1 MNVIDLKVGGM
12 TCGAC
17 VARVRAALLPIDG
30 VQDVEIDLHSS
41 RVRVTSASNVA
52 PSHLIAALAARR
64 YESSVVTR
72 ADPLVLRG
80 DTSSQE

>member
-1 MNVIDLKVGGM
+1 VNVADLEVRGM
-12 TCGAC
+12 TCGVC

-72 ADPLVLRG
+72 AGPSALKG
-80 DTSSQE
+80 DSSTQE

>member
-1 MNVIDLKVGGM
+1 MNVIDLDVQGM

-30 VQDVEIDLHSS
+30 VQDVEIDLHAG

-52 PSHLIAALAARR
+52 PSQLIAALAARR

-72 ADPLVLRG
+72 AG
-80 DTSSQE
+80 AS